1 MVAIL
6 ALMIIPINQQIID
19 ILLAMNLSLSVVLL
33 MMAIYLKH
41 SSDFSTF
48 PSVILIST
56 AFRLALSIGTTRMIL
71 SEADGGQIIGVFG
84 DFVVAGNVA
93 IGLVIFLIVTVVQF
107 LVVTKGAERVAE
119 VGARFALDALPGKQ
133 MSIDADIRAG
143 IIDAEAGEAM
153 RRRLDKDSQFF
164 GAMDGA
170 MKFVKGDAI
179 AGLIIIAINL
189 IGGVAVG
196 VISHGMTFSGAVSIY
211 SLLTIGDGLVAQI
224 PALLMSM
231 CAGVIVTRV
240 ASPDNVDLGTDIAR
254 ELLTDYRVTSI
265 AALVVAMIGFIPGFP
280 MVIFLCCATVLIVL
294 SITIKRKLLVIEAEE
309 REAEADVK
317 GDVTRSHEEVVPGEE
332 PVEVSRRIRV
342 LLGADLAA
350 RISISEVQKT
360 ARTNFIRLSETYGV
374 SFPHVKIEVDT
385 KVHPDSIVIE
395 CDEVPIGSEIIPPN
409 HILVDCEESILK
421 RAGCDTNDLRKVI
434 WPTFLGHWVPQA
446 YQAALKDMEV
456 APENLE
462 ERLSERVFRVY
473 EANIGLLF
481 SRAEFDAFMADA
493 EALDPESVSG
503 ILTELPRAGFFQ
515 VIQYLIEDGVP
526 IRPMTLFIES
536 LLYWI
541 QTSEITSP
549 VLLAECMRSS
559 MKRQLC
565 HAISSETGLM
575 GLAMIDPELEATIR
589 GRVAEAKRSGV
600 ASAADGLVLPTEILE
615 PLLEQMHALTQ
626 SERKSTQT
634 LVIVTSADLRRRM
647 RSLLAANGIDV
658 AVMSPHEI
666 SSDVNALPISLI
678 RLPNAAR
685 ANRPAPRR
693 RPRTAAE

>member
-196 VISHGMTFSGAVSIY
+196 VVSHGMTFGGAVSIY

-254 ELLTDYRVTSI
+254 ELLSDYRVTSI
-265 AALVVAMIGFIPGFP
+265 AALVVALIGFIPGFP
-280 MVIFLCCATVLIVL
+280 MVIFLCCATVLATL
-294 SITIKRKLLVIEAEE
+294 SITIKKKLLVLEAEE

-342 LLGADLAA
+342 LLGSDLAT

-374 SFPHVKIEVDT
+374 NFPHVKIEVDA

-395 CDEVPIGSEIIPPN
+395 CDEVPIGSEMIPPN

-421 RAGCDTNDLRKVI
+421 RAGCDANDLRKVI
-434 WPTFLGHWVPQA
+434 WPTFLGYWVPRA

-481 SRAEFDAFMADA
+481 SRAEFDTFMADA

-565 HAISSETGLM
+565 HAISSETGLL

-615 PLLEQMHALTQ
+615 PFLEQMHALTQ

-634 LVIVTSADLRRRM
+634 LVVVTSADLRRRM

-685 ANRPAPRR
+685 AARAAPRR